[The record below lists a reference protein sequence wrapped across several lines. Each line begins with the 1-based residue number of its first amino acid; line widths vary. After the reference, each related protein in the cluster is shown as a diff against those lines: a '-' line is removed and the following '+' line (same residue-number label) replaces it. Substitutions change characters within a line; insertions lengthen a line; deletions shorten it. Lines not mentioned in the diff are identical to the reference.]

1 MQIMTKLERF
11 VEMMSFTE
19 GRKNTSLYF
28 FRISLSL
35 FQTSLWSIL
44 SLRSAPI
51 RHVKHK
57 I

>member
-1 MQIMTKLERF
+1 MQNMTKLERF
-11 VEMMSFTE
+11 VEVMSFTE
-19 GRKNTSLYF
+19 GRNNTSLYF

-51 RHVKHK
+51 RHVKNK